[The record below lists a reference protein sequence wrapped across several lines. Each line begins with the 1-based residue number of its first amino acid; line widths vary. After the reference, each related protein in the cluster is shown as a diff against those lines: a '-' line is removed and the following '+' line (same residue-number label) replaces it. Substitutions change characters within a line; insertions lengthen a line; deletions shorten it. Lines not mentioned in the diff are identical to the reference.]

1 MQRNWI
7 QKVHSV
13 PELGQPDGISPW
25 TPADVRDLSRWGRK
39 VALEQCLGACK
50 FERAW
55 PAREP
60 VALEAMGV
68 VRRNVV
74 RLAC

>member
-1 MQRNWI
+1 M
-7 QKVHSV
+7 SCY
-13 PELGQPDGISPW
+13 
-25 TPADVRDLSRWGRK
+25 LSRWGRK

-60 VALEAMGV
+60 VALEAMAA